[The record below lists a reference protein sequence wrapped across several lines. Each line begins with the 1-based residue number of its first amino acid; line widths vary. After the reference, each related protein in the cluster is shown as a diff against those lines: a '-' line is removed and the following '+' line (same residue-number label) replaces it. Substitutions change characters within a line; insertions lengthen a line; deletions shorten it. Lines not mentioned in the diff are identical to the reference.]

1 MKIALVGLGAIGAI
15 VAADMAKTGHPVYIP
30 CKYQETLDIVKER
43 GIKVTGVSGEYVV
56 KDNLHPV
63 LAIEDLPD
71 DLDLVFL
78 VTKLNDIEDAIK
90 RLENKLSSN
99 YTLIT
104 MTNGMIEERFCPELG
119 SEHLLGCVTSFGA
132 TKTGHAEADKTSSGE
147 MVIGRLD
154 GKKRKVDD
162 QILEMLSATVPTT
175 WSNNVRNEKFSKL
188 LINLS
193 VASFGVISGMTLGD
207 MLQRRIT
214 RIAFLTVL
222 TEGVKVADLKGIEI
236 QKLNSLNLSFLALK
250 KKELHGFSI
259 KHFLQHLIIKM
270 IGKKYKD
277 LKSSSLQS
285 IERGKKTEID
295 FLNGYLVDEG
305 EKYGVETPLNKYVHE
320 TIREIEQGKQN
331 PSLEGLKLLEE
342 KTKEIWG
349 L

>member
-1 MKIALVGLGAIGAI
+1 
-15 VAADMAKTGHPVYIP
+15 
-30 CKYQETLDIVKER
+30 IVKER

-104 MTNGMIEERFCPELG
+104 MTNGMIEERFCTEIG
-119 SEHLLGCVTSFGA
+119 SDHLLGCVTSFGA

-154 GKKRKVDD
+154 GNKRKVDD
-162 QILEMLSATVPTT
+162 QILEILSATVPIT

-207 MLQRRIT
+207 MLQRRTT

-236 QKLNSLNLSFLALK
+236 QKLNNLNLSFLALK

-295 FLNGYLVDEG
+295 FLNGYLVAEG
-305 EKYGVETPLNKYVHE
+305 EKYGVETPLNRYVQEAIHV
-320 TIREIEQGKQN
+320 IEQGKQN